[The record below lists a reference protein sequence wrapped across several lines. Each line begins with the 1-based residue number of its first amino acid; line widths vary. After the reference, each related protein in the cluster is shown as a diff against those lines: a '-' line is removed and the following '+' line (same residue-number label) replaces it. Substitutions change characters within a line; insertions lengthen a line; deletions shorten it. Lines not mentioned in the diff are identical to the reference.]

1 LKTGESSG
9 DWEPGVGTPEHT
21 AEVETQEQIA
31 EAGTQ
36 EQTAAVGDD
45 WEKEG
50 AEVEQ

>member
-1 LKTGESSG
+1 MKTGESSG
-9 DWEPGVGTPEHT
+9 DWEPGVGTQEHT
-21 AEVETQEQIA
+21 AG
-31 EAGTQ
+31 AGTQ